1 MAQCH
6 VRVLMGEAGGPE
18 SERRG
23 GDGGRG
29 ERQRWERSEDGA
41 GPLAQEGRSLQKQ
54 VGKGYETTSPPA
66 SRRNRPHT
74 HLAVGLQH
82 L

>member
-1 MAQCH
+1 M
-6 VRVLMGEAGGPE
+6 RD
-18 SERRG
+18 RG
-23 GDGGRG
+23 G
-29 ERQRWERSEDGA
+29 ERSEDGA